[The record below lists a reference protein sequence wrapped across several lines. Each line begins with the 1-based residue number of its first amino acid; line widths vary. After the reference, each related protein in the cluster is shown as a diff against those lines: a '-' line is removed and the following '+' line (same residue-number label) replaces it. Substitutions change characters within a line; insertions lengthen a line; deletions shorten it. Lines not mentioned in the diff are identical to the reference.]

1 MTVFILSV
9 VVVLVVS
16 AVCSL
21 TEAALYSVRLP
32 YIRRLADSGTTSGA
46 VLLKLKQNMGRPIA
60 AILILN
66 TAANTA
72 GAAVAGAQANHLFG
86 ERVLL
91 VFSVLFTLSVLF
103 FSEII
108 PKMVGVLH
116 SRPVARHA
124 AVPLNALV
132 TVLHPIISMVERV
145 SKWLKPKGRL
155 IAAPEE
161 EVRQFA
167 MLSAEEGSIMQLE
180 AELVKNAL
188 ALDKV
193 TAREIMTP
201 RTVVEKL
208 SDATTVRDAAREV
221 GKAVYSRIPIFDDE
235 DPETWV
241 GVVLTRDVLA
251 AYARNELDVTL
262 SSLAR
267 PIDFIPEQTP
277 GHVLLRKF
285 IKTRR
290 HLFAVA
296 NEYGGV
302 VGVVTLEDILESVI
316 GQEIM
321 DEVDVTEDLQEL
333 AKHRRKRQIQE
344 AEAGHEA
351 APASEQES
359 EPRDR
364 S

>member
-1 MTVFILSV
+1 MTIFIVSV
-9 VVVLVVS
+9 ATVLVVS
-16 AVCSL
+16 ALCSL
-21 TEAALYSVRLP
+21 TEASLYSVRLP
-32 YIRRLADSGTTSGA
+32 YIRRLAEGGSSAGA
-46 VLLKLKQNMGRPIA
+46 VLLKFKQNMGRPIA
-60 AILILN
+60 AILVLN

-86 ERVLL
+86 EHVLL

-116 SRPVARHA
+116 ARPVARHTA
-124 AVPLNALV
+124 LPLNALI
-132 TVLHPIISMVERV
+132 TLLRPIISLVEHV
-145 SKWLKPKGRL
+145 SKRLKPKGPL
-155 IAAPEE
+155 IAAPED

-167 MLSAEEGSIMQLE
+167 MLSAEEGSIMQVE

-193 TAREIMTP
+193 TARDVMTP
-201 RTVVEKL
+201 RPVVEKL
-208 SDATTVRDAAREV
+208 SDALTVRDAVHDAQ
-221 GKAVYSRIPIFDDE
+221 KTVYSRIPVFSDD

-241 GVVLTRDVLA
+241 GVVLSRDVLA
-251 AYARNELDVTL
+251 AHARNELDRTL
-262 SSLAR
+262 GSLAR
-267 PIDFIPEQTP
+267 PIDFISEKTP

-296 NEYGGV
+296 DEYGGV
-302 VGVVTLEDILESVI
+302 VGVVTLEDVVESVI

-321 DEVDVTEDLQEL
+321 DEVDVTADLQDF
-333 AKHRRKRQIQE
+333 AKQRRKRNLPE
-344 AEAGHEA
+344 GEFGKH
-351 APASEQES
+351 APAKENEKSKDEK
-359 EPRDR
+359 
-364 S
+364 